1 MYRGRYFTRTAV
13 NVCGDYMDG
22 DIYPVY
28 QSAGQRRKRCKPT
41 KEIQAKLNQRN
52 AAKHLTRL
60 VRKNF
65 GEEDLALH
73 ITYRDSEKPES
84 PEAAARDLNNYLRRL
99 KRRYRKLGVELKYI
113 ACTEYGKKG
122 GRCHH
127 HLIVSGGID
136 RDTLEE
142 TWGKGYAN
150 SKRLQF
156 EEDGMAALSHYMVKD
171 AIFYKRWNGSR
182 NLIQPEPEI
191 RDNQY
196 NMGDVEDM
204 REAIESG
211 NAHAFFEKLYPGYE
225 LIEASCT
232 QNGVNRG
239 WYISFEMRKI
249 RTRSARKTV

>member
-1 MYRGRYFTRTAV
+1 MYRGRYFNRTAL

-28 QSAGQRRKRCKPT
+28 QSAGVRRKRCKPT
-41 KEIQAKLNQRN
+41 SEIQEKLNQKN

-65 GEEDLALH
+65 SEADLALH
-73 ITYRDSEKPES
+73 LTYRDGERPDTPEQ
-84 PEAAARDLNNYLRRL
+84 AAKDLANYIRRL
-99 KRRYRKLGVELKYI
+99 KRRYKKISLELKYI
-113 ACTEYGKKG
+113 SCTEYGKKG

-127 HLIVSGGID
+127 HLIVSGGLD
-136 RDTLEE
+136 RDALES

-156 EEDGMAALSHYMVKD
+156 EEDGMAALSHYMAKD
-171 AIFYKRWNGSR
+171 AIFFKRWNASR

-196 NMGDVEDM
+196 NMGQMEEM
-204 REAIESG
+204 REAIESN
-211 NAHAFFEKLYPGYE
+211 NAHAYFESLYPGWE

-239 WYISFEMRKI
+239 WYISFEMRRIKQGQN
-249 RTRSARKTV
+249 RRR